1 MTVTIRSHKSQNQ
14 ANLWCF
20 FTVNPYT
27 MEKRRWLVIGL
38 ICLTSGVFL
47 TYKYNVSLVLIE
59 GGSTGYGLHSS
70 NHHIICT
77 RLINLFFGGGG
88 ETWHQYW
95 TVLFSNTTIVLPKK
109 NLLSF
114 TTLFH
119 VSRCERW
126 STFIHAYVVSMMANT
141 TITTQCYLHIS
152 GDVHLTNLRS
162 ENYPPSNNL
171 RESLMSMV
179 LYFTLQI

>member
-59 GGSTGYGLHSS
+59 GGSTGYCLHSS

-88 ETWHQYW
+88 NLTSVLNCFILQYNHC
-95 TVLFSNTTIVLPKK
+95 FAEKK
-109 NLLSF
+109 SVKLY
-114 TTLFH
+114 H
-119 VSRCERW
+119 
-126 STFIHAYVVSMMANT
+126 TFPR
-141 TITTQCYLHIS
+141 
-152 GDVHLTNLRS
+152 G
-162 ENYPPSNNL
+162 
-171 RESLMSMV
+171 
-179 LYFTLQI
+179 

>member
-59 GGSTGYGLHSS
+59 GGSTGYCLHSS

-77 RLINLFFGGGG
+77 RLIHLFWGENLTSVLNCFIL
-88 ETWHQYW
+88 QYNHC
-95 TVLFSNTTIVLPKK
+95 FPGKK
-109 NLLSF
+109 SVKLY
-114 TTLFH
+114 H
-119 VSRCERW
+119 
-126 STFIHAYVVSMMANT
+126 TFPR
-141 TITTQCYLHIS
+141 
-152 GDVHLTNLRS
+152 G
-162 ENYPPSNNL
+162 
-171 RESLMSMV
+171 
-179 LYFTLQI
+179 